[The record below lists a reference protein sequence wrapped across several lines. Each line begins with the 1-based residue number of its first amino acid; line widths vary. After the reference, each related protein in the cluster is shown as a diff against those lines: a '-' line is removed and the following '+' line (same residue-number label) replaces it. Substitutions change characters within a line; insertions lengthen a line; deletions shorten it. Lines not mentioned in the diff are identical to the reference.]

1 MATVRLDLEF
11 LLKAA
16 RKLGLNVDAQAQRVR
31 ECSKSGGGRG
41 ILFDE
46 YLGWLVEWEQQSGD
60 SEVGLHMGERLELSD
75 FGSFGHMLLYASSIE
90 EFMAFIVQY
99 EPLISLENSP
109 RYLPGA
115 QTSRL
120 EYRVEGAPGTLAKH
134 DIELTF
140 AVYTAA
146 LRQYI
151 GDDWNPVSVGFEYS
165 RPDNTDDYR
174 GHFGE
179 NLSFDQP
186 VSHIELQNDILGI
199 RIRNIDPDLQQV
211 VRQYVDDLLT
221 QSPKKRDSVYEQVR
235 AIVIASIGKEA
246 VTQDTVAQRL
256 FMSRA
261 SLQRS
266 LAAEGCSFR
275 KVREEV
281 IYHLARQALT
291 NTPSSVSQIAQM
303 LGYSESSAFNH
314 AFLRLSG
321 GMTPLQYRKKVAPPR
336 VMPPP

>member
-1 MATVRLDLEF
+1 MATVQLDLEF

-31 ECSKSGGGRG
+31 ECSKSGGERG
-41 ILFDE
+41 ILFEE
-46 YLGWLVEWEQQSGD
+46 YLSWLADWEQQSGD
-60 SEVGLHMGERLELSD
+60 SQIGLRMGERLELSD
-75 FGSFGHMLLYASSIE
+75 FGSVGHMLLYASSIE
-90 EFMAFIVQY
+90 EFMAFIIQY
-99 EPLISLENSP
+99 EPLISHESRS

-115 QTSRL
+115 KTSRL
-120 EYRVEGAPGTLAKH
+120 EYRVEGSPSSLTKH
-134 DIELTF
+134 DTELTF
-140 AVYTAA
+140 AVYIAA

-179 NLSFDQP
+179 NLFFDQP
-186 VSHIELQNDILGI
+186 VSHIEMQNDILGI

-221 QSPKKRDSVYEQVR
+221 QSPKRDSVYEQVR

-246 VTQDTVAQRL
+246 VTQDTVAKRL

-321 GMTPLQYRKKVAPPR
+321 GRTPLQYRKKAASPR